1 VFILQLK
8 QLFGKH
14 SILYK
19 NREGLMKKTQNFIEM
34 PVQNVRENQALAIR
48 MDSLA
53 VEEPLEIR
61 LGFVEREKT
70 AHRSI
75 SITMRTPGDD
85 FELAAGFLFTEGIIK
100 SADQINKIRYCGA
113 SGKNGDLQNTV
124 RVDLR
129 ADVKIDFKRLE
140 RHFYTSSS
148 CGVCGKTSI
157 EALQTGVCRLKK
169 NEVSFAPETIH
180 RLPEILRA
188 RQNTFERTGGLH
200 AAALFNAAG
209 EIESLR
215 EDVGRHNA
223 VDKLI
228 GAEFLKGRTPSADK
242 LLLVSGR
249 ASFEIVQKA
258 LMAGIPILAAVG
270 APSSLA
276 VELAREYGMTLLGF
290 VRDKRFNIYTG
301 AERIASENS
310 TAKAKNEAGEFN
322 RTKRLIT
329 TTAQ

>member
-1 VFILQLK
+1 MKTK
-8 QLFGKH
+8 Q
-14 SILYK
+14 
-19 NREGLMKKTQNFIEM
+19 QNFTEKT
-34 PVQNVRENQALAIR
+34 VRRIKSNGETSVEQ
-48 MDSLA
+48 DA
-53 VEEPLEIR
+53 VACEEPLEIR
-61 LGFVEREKT
+61 LGFVEDGK
-70 AHRSI
+70 AKHKSI

-100 SADQINKIRYCGA
+100 SADQISKIKHCGVPA
-113 SGKNGDLQNTV
+113 KHSGLNNTV

-129 ADVKIDFKRLE
+129 SDVAIDFKRLE

-157 EALQTGVCRLKK
+157 EALQTGVCSLS
-169 NEVSFAPETIH
+169 EHSSPVFAAETIY
-180 RLPEILRA
+180 RLPETLRTS
-188 RQNTFERTGGLH
+188 QNVFDRTGGLH
-200 AAALFNAAG
+200 AAALFNTLG
-209 EIESLR
+209 EMESLR

-228 GAEFLKGRTPSADK
+228 GTQFFAGKTPVSDK

-249 ASFEIVQKA
+249 ASFELVQKA

-290 VRDKRFNIYTG
+290 VRDNRFNIYCG
-301 AERIASENS
+301 AERIEGQNDFNLKKAEKNESFKFE
-310 TAKAKNEAGEFN
+310 KAKESVM
-322 RTKRLIT
+322 
-329 TTAQ
+329 TAQ